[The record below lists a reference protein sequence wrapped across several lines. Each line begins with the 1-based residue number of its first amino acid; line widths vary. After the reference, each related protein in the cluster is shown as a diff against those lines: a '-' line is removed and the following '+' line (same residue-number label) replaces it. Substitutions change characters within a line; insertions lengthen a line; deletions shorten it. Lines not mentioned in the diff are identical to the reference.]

1 MGSRKK
7 GAAWPAGAA
16 LALAALMAGC
26 DEKPLTGY
34 LLDIRTPPPEDQIP
48 TTISVQ
54 CLKPGGF
61 CLKNFSYPDS
71 GQKLSYKENNR
82 LATIAINVQS
92 DLDKPRR
99 LWVRGRVGTETV
111 AESATF
117 LEDAVE
123 GKQHEIVV
131 LMSWGRLPDLD
142 GDLVPDKID
151 DCPRTPDPDQD
162 GACNEVDAATPDPIE
177 KLDAATP
184 SDAGVDTRVV
194 DAAKG

>member
-1 MGSRKK
+1 MCSRKK
-7 GAAWPAGAA
+7 RAAWPAGAA
-16 LALAALMAGC
+16 LALGALVAGC

-48 TTISVQ
+48 NTIIVE

-61 CLKNFSYPDS
+61 CLKNFSYPET

-82 LATIAINVQS
+82 LATIAINVKS
-92 DLDKPRR
+92 DFGAPRR
-99 LWVRGRVGTETV
+99 LWVRARVGSETV

-117 LEDAVE
+117 LEDVVQ
-123 GKQHEIVV
+123 GKQHELVV

-142 GDLVPDKID
+142 GDQVPDKID
-151 DCPRTPDPDQD
+151 DCPKTPDPDQD
-162 GACNEVDAATPDPIE
+162 GPCNQGDAGTPNPNE
-177 KLDAATP
+177 TLDAATQ